1 MSELFKHQKDL
12 LEKFPSRHALVWG
25 CGVGKT
31 RTAMHL
37 AQKANGGFLVIC
49 PKALKGNWGNEIK
62 KWEGTSA
69 YHIIS
74 KEEFRRD
81 WEKIGYYKTVIVDEA
96 HFFFGQNSA
105 MMKSLRSYFKK
116 NNTPHRYFLTATPYL
131 STPWNTY
138 RMCELLGYKLDYLE
152 FKKKFFYE
160 VRMGNRMIPVIK
172 KDIEA
177 DIAKIVQRV
186 GSTVKME
193 DCIDVPDQTFE
204 EEYFDLTREQKKAI
218 EGLTDVEPIVRF
230 TKIHQIAGGTLKDD
244 GYMLGGNQVY
254 SCLKRDRLM
263 DILKD
268 NQKVIVVC
276 RYNYEIEVLMDMC
289 LKAGLNTAKITGE
302 VSGDER
308 HKTIELLKHM
318 DKYVLLVNAACS
330 EGWELP
336 ECPLMVFYSYDFSLK
351 NYVQICGRIQRIH
364 NVKKN
369 THLSLLT
376 KDTIDEDI
384 FKSVTIKKMDFHIEI
399 YGK

>member
-1 MSELFKHQKDL
+1 MSDLFKHQKDL
-12 LEKFPSRHALVWG
+12 IEKFPARHALVWS
-25 CGVGKT
+25 CGTGKT
-31 RTAMHL
+31 RTAIYL

-49 PKALKGNWGNEIK
+49 PKALKGNWANEIK

-69 YHIIS
+69 YNVVS

-96 HFFFGQNSA
+96 HFFFGQSSA
-105 MMKSLRSYFKK
+105 MMKSLRSYFRRH
-116 NNTPHRYFLTATPYL
+116 NTPHRYFLTATPYL

-160 VRMGNRMIPVIK
+160 VKMGSRMVPIIK

-177 DIAKIVQRV
+177 DIAQIVQRV

-193 DCIDVPDQTFE
+193 DCVDVPDQVFE
-204 EEYFDLTREQKKAI
+204 TEYFEMTREQKKAI
-218 EGLTDVEPIVRF
+218 ESLTDVEPIVRF

-244 GYMLGGNQVY
+244 GYMLGGDQTY

-268 NQKVIVVC
+268 NEKVIVVC
-276 RYNYEIEVLMDMC
+276 RYNHEIEVLMDMC
-289 LKAGLNTAKITGE
+289 LKEGFNTAKITGE
-302 VSGDER
+302 VSADER

-336 ECPLMVFYSYDFSLK
+336 ECSLMVFYSYDFSLK
-351 NYVQICGRIQRIH
+351 NYVQICGRVQRIS

-369 THLSLLT
+369 TYLSLLT
-376 KDTIDEDI
+376 KDTIDCDI
-384 FKSVTIKKMDFHIEI
+384 FHAVTVKKMDFHIEI